1 MGNDTRGAEQVVG
14 VLGTLVGNDP
24 AKDDVGSLLDCELG
38 AHDEVG
44 EVGLV
49 EGECRVALRRAFGRE
64 TGERRM
70 VAQRRVQRPEQHQPI
85 QVEGPSPAVGDG
97 AGHGPHAALRP

>member
-1 MGNDTRGAEQVVG
+1 MG